1 MLKSIPVARRVVGE
15 DNRLTLTMRKVYAR
29 ALYEDPNATL
39 DDVREAVTT
48 LVEIERTAR
57 RVFGSAHPLTT
68 GIGEDVQVAR
78 AWLLTMRRNYARA
91 LYLAAGATLDDLR
104 EAVTTLEDTERTARR
119 VLGRSHPTTAGVER
133 ALREARAALRARE
146 TPSPGDA

>member
-1 MLKSIPVARRVVGE
+1 
-15 DNRLTLTMRKVYAR
+15 
-29 ALYEDPNATL
+29 
-39 DDVREAVTT
+39 VTT

-68 GIGEDVQVAR
+68 GIGEDLQIAR

-104 EAVTTLEDTERTARR
+104 EAEATLEEIERIARR
-119 VLGRSHPTTAGVER
+119 VFGGEHLLTKDIER
-133 ALREARAALRARE
+133 DLRKARAALRARE
-146 TPSPGDA
+146 TPPAGDTE